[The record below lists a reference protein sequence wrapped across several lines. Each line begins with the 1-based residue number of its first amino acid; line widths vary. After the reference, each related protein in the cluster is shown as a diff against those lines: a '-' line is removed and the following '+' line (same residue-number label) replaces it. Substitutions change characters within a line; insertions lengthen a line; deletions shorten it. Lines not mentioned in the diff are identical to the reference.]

1 MMLKKLTIILALAGA
16 GVSARAQELYVQ
28 TEPASNMPANS
39 IGLRLTNKFYPMDHA
54 SYTGYRLQ
62 PEVMLGISKKLMVHA
77 SGYFSN
83 VMENRFKAEGAGLY
97 AKYRFLSV
105 DDMHSHFRMAA
116 FAKGSIINNP
126 YAPPMGPD
134 HDHTAGAFNNQDL
147 DLDGM
152 TSGVSAGVIATQL
165 VHKLAVSGSLA
176 YDRYMNNTQHN
187 LPYVSRS
194 ALNYTLSAGY
204 LLLPRSYKS
213 YKQTNLNL
221 YVELLGK
228 SNLDQYRS
236 GYYVDVAPAVQLII
250 NSNSRI
256 DLSYRTQLFGDMAR
270 MMDQSFL
277 VRYEYNLYNIFKK

>member
-1 MMLKKLTIILALAGA
+1 MLKKFSILLALAGA
-16 GVSARAQELYVQ
+16 GLSAQAQELYVS

-39 IGLRLTNKFYPMDHA
+39 FGVRVTNKFYPLDHDN
-54 SYTGYRLQ
+54 YTGYRLQ
-62 PEVMLGISKKLMVHA
+62 PELMFGISKKLMVHA
-77 SGYFSN
+77 SGFFSN

-105 DDMHSHFRMAA
+105 DDVKSHFRMAA

-126 YAPPMGPD
+126 YTPPMDGN
-134 HDHTAGAFNNQDL
+134 HDHNAPAFNNQDL

-152 TSGVSAGVIATQL
+152 TSGVSAGIVATQL

-176 YDRYMNNTQHN
+176 YNRYMNNTQHN

-204 LLLPRSYKS
+204 LLLPRKYKS
-213 YKQTNLNL
+213 YKQTNVNL
-221 YVELLGK
+221 YVEFLGK

-250 NSNSRI
+250 NSNSRV
-256 DLSYRTQLFGDMAR
+256 DLGYRTQLFGDMTR
-270 MMDQSFL
+270 MADQSFL

>member
-1 MMLKKLTIILALAGA
+1 MLKQLTIILALTGA
-16 GVSARAQELYVQ
+16 GLTAQAQELYVQ

-39 IGLRLTNKFYPMDHA
+39 IGVRLTNKFYPMDHA

-62 PEVMLGISKKLMVHA
+62 PELMFGISKKLMVHA
-77 SGYFSN
+77 SGYFGN
-83 VMENRFKAEGAGLY
+83 VMENRFKAEGASLY
-97 AKYRFLSV
+97 AKYRFLSN

-116 FAKGSIINNP
+116 FVKGSIINNA
-126 YAPPMGPD
+126 YAPPMGAD
-134 HDHTAGAFNNQDL
+134 HDHTAEAFNNQDL

-165 VHKLAVSGSLA
+165 VHKLAISGSLA
-176 YDRYMNNTQHN
+176 YDRYMNNTKHN
-187 LPYVSRS
+187 LPYVSRN
-194 ALNYTLSAGY
+194 ALNYSLSAGY
-204 LLLPRSYKS
+204 LLLPRKYKS
-213 YKQTNLNL
+213 YKQTNVNL

-228 SNLDQYRS
+228 SNLDQFRS

-270 MMDQSFL
+270 MMDRSFL

>member
-1 MMLKKLTIILALAGA
+1 MKKLLTIILALTGA
-16 GVSARAQELYVQ
+16 GLSVQAQELYVQ

-39 IGLRLTNKFYPMDHA
+39 FGVRLTNKFYPMDHA

-62 PEVMLGISKKLMVHA
+62 PELMFGFSKKLMVHA
-77 SGYFSN
+77 SGFFSN
-83 VMENRFKAEGAGLY
+83 VMENRFKAEGAQLY

-126 YAPPMGPD
+126 YMPPMGAD
-134 HDHTAGAFNNQDL
+134 HDHTAAAFNNQDL

-152 TSGVSAGVIATQL
+152 TSGVSAGVVATQL
-165 VHKLAVSGSLA
+165 VHKLAISGGLA

-187 LPYVSRS
+187 LPYVSRN

-204 LLLPRSYKS
+204 LLLPRKYTS
-213 YKQTNLNL
+213 YKQTNVNL

-228 SNLDQYRS
+228 SNLDRFRS
-236 GYYVDVAPAVQLII
+236 GYYVDVAPAVQFII

-256 DLSYRTQLFGDMAR
+256 DLSYRTQLFGDMTR

-277 VRYEYNLYNIFKK
+277 ARYEYNLYNIFKK

>member
-1 MMLKKLTIILALAGA
+1 MLKKLTFILAFA
-16 GVSARAQELYVQ
+16 GVGLAARAQELYVQ

-39 IGLRLTNKFYPMDHA
+39 VGLRLTNKFYPMDHA

-62 PEVMLGISKKLMVHA
+62 PELMLGISKKLMVHA

-83 VMENRFKAEGAGLY
+83 VMENRFRAEGAGLY
-97 AKYRFLSV
+97 AKYRFLSN
-105 DDMHSHFRMAA
+105 DDVHSHFRMAA

-126 YAPPMGPD
+126 YMPPMDGD
-134 HDHTAGAFNNQDL
+134 HDHSAAAFNNQDL

-152 TSGVSAGVIATQL
+152 TSGVSAGIIATQL
-165 VHKLAVSGSLA
+165 VHKLAVSSTLS
-176 YDRYMNNTQHN
+176 YDRYMNNTKNN
-187 LPYVSRS
+187 LPYVSHN
-194 ALNYTLSAGY
+194 AVNYSLSAGY

-228 SNLDQYRS
+228 SNLDQYRA

-256 DLSYRTQLFGDMAR
+256 DLSYRTQLFGDMTR
-270 MMDQSFL
+270 MMDRSFL
-277 VRYEYNLYNIFKK
+277 VRYEYNLYNILKK